1 MAVIID
7 TKHRNENVSEEQSSN
22 QSNAQLKNEFTKLTL
37 GPRKSVGIKPWKA
50 KAKKDFVKVF
60 KAKGEKTSEK
70 DILDVLV
77 FPYIDNK
84 DVFYSSAELQYIL
97 VKIRELSI
105 KDDSL
110 SFAVECNNCKHDID
124 VQTVIDD
131 LIDYKETLMPVEKNN
146 TFWQDPISIEY
157 AGEKLLEFSE
167 EPPNIVMMG
176 MNIKSYQGHE
186 IHNIPEFIELYD
198 DLDMNEAQQL
208 EDDWNEIISK
218 FELSKFITCDNCGE
232 AIKYTFDVIPGFF
245 DPLLPKE

>member
-7 TKHRNENVSEEQSSN
+7 TKHGNTEGQVQEEQSN
-22 QSNAQLKNEFTKLTL
+22 LQPKDEFAKLAL
-37 GPRKSVGIKPWKA
+37 GPRKFVGIKPWKA
-50 KAKKDFVKVF
+50 KAKKDFVKIF
-60 KAKGEKTSEK
+60 KAKGDKTSEK

-84 DVFYSSAELQYIL
+84 DIFYSSAELQYML

-110 SFAVECNNCKHDID
+110 DFIVECNSCKHDIE

-131 LIDYKETLMPVEKNN
+131 LIDYKETLMPTEKNN
-146 TFWQDPISIEY
+146 IFWQDPSSIAY
-157 AGEKLLEFSE
+157 AGEKLLEFSK
-167 EPPNIVMMG
+167 EPPSIVMMG
-176 MNIKSYQGHE
+176 MNIKSYRGQE
-186 IHNIPEFIELYD
+186 VHNIPEFIEIYD
-198 DLDMNEAQQL
+198 NLDMDEAQQL

-218 FELSKFITCDNCGE
+218 FELSKSITCNNCNKT
-232 AIKYTFDVIPGFF
+232 IKYVFDVIPGFF